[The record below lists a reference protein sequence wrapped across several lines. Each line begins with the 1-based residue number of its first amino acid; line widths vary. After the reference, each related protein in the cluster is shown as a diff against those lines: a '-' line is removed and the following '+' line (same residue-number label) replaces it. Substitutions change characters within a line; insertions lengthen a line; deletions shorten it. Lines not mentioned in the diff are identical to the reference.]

1 MLEYRINE
9 FEVLKVKKG
18 WIVRNNKGGYEHHSH
33 FYFSKKAAIRC
44 AIYADR
50 KIIRPSEGPYMLE
63 ACRRIT
69 LDKDYE
75 QKLIQ
80 RMKKLEIDE
89 EKGKKEKYINSP
101 YIRR

>member
-9 FEVLKVKKG
+9 FEVRKVNKG
-18 WIVRNNKGGYEHHSH
+18 WIVKNLKGSYEHHSH

-44 AIYADR
+44 AKYADR
-50 KIIRPSEGPYMLE
+50 KIIRKNVGPYMLE

-75 QKLIQ
+75 RKLIQ

-89 EKGKKEKYINSP
+89 EKGKKEKYINNP
-101 YIRR
+101 CVGR